1 MRTITG
7 RTHKGGSKAFLAH
20 QIVSKKT
27 GAIVRREAE
36 TFDLHL
42 GWLFASKHL
51 LHKLRHLP
59 V

>member
-27 GAIVRREAE
+27 GAIVHREAE

-42 GWLFASKHL
+42 GWLFAFKYL
-51 LHKLRHLP
+51 LRKLRHLP

>member
-1 MRTITG
+1 
-7 RTHKGGSKAFLAH
+7 
-20 QIVSKKT
+20 VSKKT
-27 GAIVRREAE
+27 GAIVHREAE

-51 LHKLRHLP
+51 LHKLRHLA